1 MKMYRSSH
9 RYTDIPLCHFTTKNT
24 LTDIFATLCIRQQ
37 KAMCGQVLVRENDM
51 ENHEL

>member
-1 MKMYRSSH
+1 MSFYNKKHIDWYICNIV
-9 RYTDIPLCHFTTKNT
+9 YKE
-24 LTDIFATLCIRQQ
+24 Q